1 MGSAAL
7 LLNRFITA
15 VHRTCCRTVHR
26 PRREHRTAGR
36 LCALPAGQQELP
48 RAPHIPPRQTV
59 HQCAQLALC
68 LEQLALLIYD
78 QSLSLALFGQV
89 QRSVLAFFGIFQTHF
104 LDLVEIH
111 KRHLSYYRPV
121 YRGPC
126 ADVISI
132 IAHRPL
138 VCNERTAFFTV
149 WCRFGNNFFA
159 FGLNSHD
166 NFTHRHSVPCGRLR
180 RHRIPAACCPPAA
193 APAPAVPHAQSG
205 GLSHPTARH
214 CGLPA

>member
-1 MGSAAL
+1 MHHIFRLGSFRRGQGCFQAGDL
-7 LLNRFITA
+7 LLDVID
-15 VHRTCCRTVHR
+15 HLDIPIHQ
-26 PRREHRTAGR
+26 R
-36 LCALPAGQQELP
+36 LVLFLALG
-48 RAPHIPPRQTV
+48 QTV

-78 QSLSLALFGQV
+78 QSLSLALFGQI

-159 FGLNSHD
+159 FGLNLHD

-180 RHRIPAACCPPAA
+180 RRRIPAACCPPAA

-205 GLSHPTARH
+205 GLSRPTAPH

>member
-15 VHRTCCRTVHR
+15 VRRTCCRTVHR
-26 PRREHRTAGR
+26 RDGSTALRAGFVLFRLVGRNFLVHHIFRLGSFRRGQGCFPGGRSPARCYRSSRYTYPPAAGFSSLPLAR
-36 LCALPAGQQELP
+36 LS
-48 RAPHIPPRQTV
+48 

-78 QSLSLALFGQV
+78 RSLSLALFGQV
-89 QRSVLAFFGIFQTHF
+89 QRSVLAFSAYSRPIS
-104 LDLVEIH
+104 LILLKSEIH

-138 VCNERTAFFTV
+138 VCNERTAFLQFGAGLETIFFRIRPKFT
-149 WCRFGNNFFA
+149 R
-159 FGLNSHD
+159 
-166 NFTHRHSVPCGRLR
+166 
-180 RHRIPAACCPPAA
+180 
-193 APAPAVPHAQSG
+193 
-205 GLSHPTARH
+205 
-214 CGLPA
+214 